1 MAQDT
6 QESRKHVFTLIVAV
20 AILLALAMYLFF
32 FQVRQAE
39 VVVKSVFGKPVAE
52 YKEAGLYVKWPYPI
66 NEITRFDSR
75 LQVYDSD
82 LHETLT
88 KDERNLIVGETVG
101 WRITDAKLFV
111 QAQGTVEKAVQWL
124 KPLSSDAKTKVIG
137 QYLFRNFVSTDHKD
151 LKHSEIEEA
160 IKNLINQSLAH
171 QATKY
176 GIEVQIVKL
185 KRIELPQA
193 VTAKVFERMKQERN
207 RESQKIRAEGEGI
220 SQSIKSKA
228 EAARDAILAMA
239 DSDAR
244 AIRGQGDAEAAKY
257 YEALN
262 NRPELALFL
271 RKVEALDKVA
281 DKLTLIIDPTIPPFD
296 ILNEKAVM
304 GEAKTPAKADAK

>member
-6 QESRKHVFTLIVAV
+6 QESRKHVFTFVVAV
-20 AILLALAMYLFF
+20 AILVALGVYLFF
-32 FQVRQAE
+32 FQVRQTE
-39 VVVKSVFGKPVAE
+39 VVVLSEFGRPVQKFDKP
-52 YKEAGLYVKWPYPI
+52 GLNFKWPYPI
-66 NEITRFDSR
+66 NEITRFDAR

-88 KDERNLIVGETVG
+88 KDERNVVVGETVG
-101 WRITDAKLFV
+101 WRIKDAVQFV
-111 QAQGTVEKAVQWL
+111 QAQGTIEKAVQWL
-124 KPLSSDAKTKVIG
+124 KPLSSDAKTKVVG
-137 QYLFRNFVSTDHKD
+137 QYLFSNFVSVNAAD
-151 LKHSEIEEA
+151 LKHEEIEA
-160 IKNLINQSLAH
+160 KIKNLVNESLSK
-171 QATKY
+171 QEKKY
-176 GIEVQIVKL
+176 GIEVEIVRL

-193 VTAKVFERMKQERN
+193 VTAKVFERMKAERN

-220 SQSIKSKA
+220 SQSIKSRA

-296 ILNEKAVM
+296 ILSEKAVA
-304 GEAKTPAKADAK
+304 GEPKTPAKAGK